1 MRIVWSGPARAD
13 LESIFEF
20 IAQDNPF
27 AAALVVRRIR
37 DRVGQLERMPRIGR
51 IGRVEN
57 TRELVVS
64 RTPYLVAYPIDE
76 GRISVIRVIH
86 GRREWPIT
94 F

>member
-20 IAQDNPF
+20 IAQDNQY
-27 AAALVVRRIR
+27 AAALVVKRIR
-37 DRVGQLERMPRIGR
+37 DRVRQLARMPRIGR

-64 RTPYLVAYPIDE
+64 RTP
-76 GRISVIRVIH
+76 
-86 GRREWPIT
+86 
-94 F
+94 